1 MSYTGSE
8 ATRLDVYRGESLQQQ
23 RQATLRTVAGEGAD
37 ARARAGV
44 TSEFLAKYKAF
55 LVVVAIVGALCVAR
69 VGTFALAAGIMAD
82 NATMR
87 TQIEESTTLANQLR
101 IQRSVLSS
109 TSRIDRIA
117 TQTYGMVAADSA
129 EQMTAGAASAAAEQQ
144 AAEQAADEVADTT
157 SEQASD
163 EAADAASFAKSSDEV
178 AEDISQAEITQGD
191 GSSAGANAADV
202 DSIS

>member
-129 EQMTAGAASAAAEQQ
+129 EQMTAGATSAAAEQQ
-144 AAEQAADEVADTT
+144 ADEVTDAT
-157 SEQASD
+157 SGQASD
-163 EAADAASFAKSSDEV
+163 EAADAASSAKSSDEV

>member
-144 AAEQAADEVADTT
+144 ADGQTDEVADTT

-163 EAADAASFAKSSDEV
+163 EAADAASSAKSSDEV

>member
-117 TQTYGMVAADSA
+117 TQTYGMVAADTA

-144 AAEQAADEVADTT
+144 ADGQTDEVADAT

-163 EAADAASFAKSSDEV
+163 EAADAASSAKSSDEV

>member
-55 LVVVAIVGALCVAR
+55 LVVVAIVGVLCVAR

-144 AAEQAADEVADTT
+144 ADGQTDEVTDAT

-163 EAADAASFAKSSDEV
+163 EAADAASSAKSSDEV

>member
-129 EQMTAGAASAAAEQQ
+129 EQMTAGATSAAAEQQ
-144 AAEQAADEVADTT
+144 ADGQTDEVTDAT
-157 SEQASD
+157 SGQASD
-163 EAADAASFAKSSDEV
+163 EAADAASSAKSSDEV

>member
-55 LVVVAIVGALCVAR
+55 LVVVAIVGVLCVAR

-129 EQMTAGAASAAAEQQ
+129 EQMTAGATSAAAEQQ
-144 AAEQAADEVADTT
+144 ADEVTDAT
-157 SEQASD
+157 SGQASD
-163 EAADAASFAKSSDEV
+163 EAADAASSAKSSDEV

>member
-55 LVVVAIVGALCVAR
+55 LVVVAIVGVLCVAR

-144 AAEQAADEVADTT
+144 ADGQTDEVADAT

-163 EAADAASFAKSSDEV
+163 EAADAASSAKSSDEV

>member
-44 TSEFLAKYKAF
+44 TSEFLAKYKTF

-144 AAEQAADEVADTT
+144 ADGQTDEVTDAT

-163 EAADAASFAKSSDEV
+163 EAADAASSAKSSDEV

>member
-55 LVVVAIVGALCVAR
+55 LVVVAIVGVLCVAR

-144 AAEQAADEVADTT
+144 ADGQTDEVTDAT
-157 SEQASD
+157 SGQASD
-163 EAADAASFAKSSDEV
+163 EAADAASSAKSSDEV

>member
-55 LVVVAIVGALCVAR
+55 LVVVAIVGVLCVAR

-144 AAEQAADEVADTT
+144 ADGQTDEVTDAT
-157 SEQASD
+157 SEQTSD
-163 EAADAASFAKSSDEV
+163 EAADAASSAKSSDEV

>member
-55 LVVVAIVGALCVAR
+55 LVVVAIVGVLCVAR

-144 AAEQAADEVADTT
+144 ADGQTDEVADTT

-163 EAADAASFAKSSDEV
+163 EAADAASSAKSSDEV

>member
-144 AAEQAADEVADTT
+144 ADGQTDEVTDAT
-157 SEQASD
+157 SGQASD
-163 EAADAASFAKSSDEV
+163 EAADAASSAKSSDEV

>member
-144 AAEQAADEVADTT
+144 ADGQTDEVADAT

-163 EAADAASFAKSSDEV
+163 EAADAASSAKSSDEV

>member
-1 MSYTGSE
+1 MNYTASE

-23 RQATLRTVAGEGAD
+23 RRATLRTVDGEGAD
-37 ARARAGV
+37 AKVRAGV
-44 TSEFLAKYKAF
+44 SAEFLSKLKVFFAV
-55 LVVVAIVGALCVAR
+55 LGVVGVLCVAR
-69 VGTFALAAGIMAD
+69 VGTFAVAASIMAD

-117 TQTYGMVAADSA
+117 TQSYGMVAAEST
-129 EQMTAGAASAAAEQQ
+129 EQMTAGATSVAAEEASAEDAAEQETSEQ
-144 AAEQAADEVADTT
+144 AAEQT
-157 SEQASD
+157 QASD
-163 EAADAASFAKSSDEV
+163 AKSSEEV
-178 AEDISQAEITQGD
+178 AADISQAEITQGD
-191 GSSAGANAADV
+191 GSTAGANAADV

>member
-55 LVVVAIVGALCVAR
+55 LVVVAIVGVLCVAR

-144 AAEQAADEVADTT
+144 ADGQTDEVTDAT

-163 EAADAASFAKSSDEV
+163 EAADVASSAKSSDEV

>member
-144 AAEQAADEVADTT
+144 ADGQTDEVTDAT

-163 EAADAASFAKSSDEV
+163 EAADAASSAKSSDEV

>member
-44 TSEFLAKYKAF
+44 TSEFLAKYKVF
-55 LVVVAIVGALCVAR
+55 LAIVAIVGALCVAR
-69 VGTFALAAGIMAD
+69 VGTFAIAAGIMAD

-129 EQMTAGAASAAAEQQ
+129 EQMTAGATSAASEDEASAEQVDD
-144 AAEQAADEVADTT
+144 AT

-163 EAADAASFAKSSDEV
+163 EASDAASDAKSSDEV
-178 AEDISQAEITQGD
+178 AADISQADITQGD
-191 GSSAGANAADV
+191 GSLAGANAADV

>member
-55 LVVVAIVGALCVAR
+55 LVVVAIVGVLCVAR

-117 TQTYGMVAADSA
+117 TQTYGMVTADSA

-144 AAEQAADEVADTT
+144 ADGQTDEVTDAT
-157 SEQASD
+157 SEQTSD
-163 EAADAASFAKSSDEV
+163 EAADAASSAKSSDEV

>member
-1 MSYTGSE
+1 MSYIGSE

-55 LVVVAIVGALCVAR
+55 LVVVAIVGVLCVAR

-144 AAEQAADEVADTT
+144 ADGQTDEVTDAT
-157 SEQASD
+157 SEQTSD
-163 EAADAASFAKSSDEV
+163 EAADAASSAKSSDEV

>member
-55 LVVVAIVGALCVAR
+55 LVVVAIVGVLCVAR

-117 TQTYGMVAADSA
+117 TQTYGMVAADTA
-129 EQMTAGAASAAAEQQ
+129 EQMTAGAASVAAEQQ
-144 AAEQAADEVADTT
+144 ADGQTDEVADAT

-163 EAADAASFAKSSDEV
+163 EAADAASSAKSSDEV